1 MSFAL
6 QDSVAVVSG
15 GSRGIG
21 AAITLALADA
31 GCDVAFSHVGDAE
44 LASGVVAAIE
54 ARGRRA
60 YAQESDV
67 SDPGATDSF
76 FAAAEAALGPVRVV
90 VCNAGITRD
99 GVVWKMDDASWDAVL
114 AVNLTGCFNYARA
127 GARRFRERKGTDL
140 AGGRIVTITS
150 INGLRGKFGQ
160 VNYSASKGGI
170 VAMSKA
176 LARELGRLG
185 VTVNTIAPGMVMT
198 EMARGLPEEVLA
210 NARAETVV
218 GRLADPEDI
227 AAAVAWLCSGAA
239 RHVTGQVLQVDGG
252 QYI

>member
-1 MSFAL
+1 MTFELSG
-6 QDSVAVVSG
+6 STAVVSG
-15 GSRGIG
+15 ASRGIG
-21 AAITLALADA
+21 AAIAIALADA
-31 GCDVAFSHVGDAE
+31 GCDVAFSHVGDADGATDV
-44 LASGVVAAIE
+44 LARIE

-60 YAQESDV
+60 FALECDV
-67 SDPGATDSF
+67 SDSAATDAF
-76 FAAAEAALGPVRVV
+76 FDAAEEALGPVQVV

-99 GVVWKMDDASWDAVL
+99 GVVWKMSDDAWDAVI

-127 GARRFRERKGTDL
+127 AARRFRERKGSEL

-176 LARELGRLG
+176 LAREVGRLG
-185 VTVNTIAPGMVMT
+185 VTVNTVAPGMVMT
-198 EMARGLPEEVLA
+198 EMAKGLPEDVLA
-210 NARAETVV
+210 RARAETVV

-227 AAAVAWLCSGAA
+227 AAAVTFLCSAAA
-239 RHVTGQVLQVDGG
+239 RHVTGQCLQVDGG

>member
-6 QDSVAVVSG
+6 SGSCAVVSG

-21 AAITLALADA
+21 RAIAWALADA
-31 GCDVAFSHVGDAE
+31 GCDVAISHAGDPEEAAVT
-44 LASGVVAAIE
+44 LAGIQQ
-54 ARGRRA
+54 RGRLGFVA
-60 YAQESDV
+60 DADV
-67 SDPGATDSF
+67 SDAQATEAF
-76 FAAAEAALGPVRVV
+76 FAAVEEALGAVRVV

-99 GVVWKMDDASWDAVL
+99 GVVWKMTDAAWDAVV
-114 AVNLTGCFNYARA
+114 AVNLTGCFNYVRA
-127 GARRFRERKGTDL
+127 AAQRFRARKGTEL

-176 LARELGRLG
+176 AARELGGLG
-185 VTVNTIAPGMVMT
+185 VTVNTVAPGMVLT
-198 EMARGLPEEVLA
+198 EMAKALPEAILA
-210 NARAETVV
+210 KARAETVV
-218 GRLADPEDI
+218 GRVADPDDI
-227 AAAVAWLCSGAA
+227 AAAVSFLCSEGA
-239 RHVTGQVLQVDGG
+239 RHVTGQCLQVDGG

>member
-1 MSFAL
+1 
-6 QDSVAVVSG
+6 
-15 GSRGIG
+15 
-21 AAITLALADA
+21 
-31 GCDVAFSHVGDAE
+31 
-44 LASGVVAAIE
+44 
-54 ARGRRA
+54 
-60 YAQESDV
+60 
-67 SDPGATDSF
+67 
-76 FAAAEAALGPVRVV
+76 V